1 MLTAGNA
8 YSASLAGQWKCR
20 MADDSAIKTLVV
32 STLTIDSNLKTYER
46 NAEITF
52 RMERVKKPI
61 VQIDTHERGL
71 LSLREER
78 LTFSPV
84 DARVTVVQSGILDEA
99 LLARD
104 SLASLQT
111 EASAH
116 IVKLDRTSF
125 TIKLDHADS
134 FDECVRVTDVDL

>member
-1 MLTAGNA
+1 ME
-8 YSASLAGQWKCR
+8 
-20 MADDSAIKTLVV
+20 DDSAIKTLVV
-32 STLTIDSNLKTYER
+32 STLIIDSSLKTYER

-52 RMERVKKPI
+52 SMERVKNPI
-61 VQIDTHERGL
+61 VQIDTHERGQ

-116 IVKLDRTSF
+116 IVKLDRTSL
-125 TIKLDHADS
+125 TIKLEHADS
-134 FDECVRVTDVDL
+134 VDECVRVTDVDL